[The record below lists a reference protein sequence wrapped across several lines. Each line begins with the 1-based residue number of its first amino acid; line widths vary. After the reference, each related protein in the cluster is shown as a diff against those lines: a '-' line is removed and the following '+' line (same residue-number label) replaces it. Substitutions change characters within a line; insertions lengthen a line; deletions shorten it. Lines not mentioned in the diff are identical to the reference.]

1 LIERITTILGI
12 TDGKTNEKLTPVG
25 KPLSNKDL
33 QGVPRKYDWEFCGAI
48 GMLTY
53 LTGSARLDFAMAT
66 HQCTRFSISP
76 MRLHKLVVMRIR
88 QYLLSTQER
97 GIIYS
102 PDSSRVLKSLLMLTL
117 LVDGTQK
124 MLKMLIMFTL
134 AQDM

>member
-1 LIERITTILGI
+1 
-12 TDGKTNEKLTPVG
+12 
-25 KPLSNKDL
+25 
-33 QGVPRKYDWEFCGAI
+33 
-48 GMLTY
+48 
-53 LTGSARLDFAMAT
+53 
-66 HQCTRFSISP
+66 